1 MYNISD
7 EYKKAVAQ
15 FDREFKLEV
24 RIYLRDKTILV
35 LGEDD
40 VIPPDTV
47 NSDRYVMGD
56 LKIESQM
63 MSGGASSNTIDI
75 GAVPSQKLNM
85 TVYSPTTDLHVFSGA
100 YLWIYVS
107 LLLPSGVWEPVPMGK
122 FYINGASISREGN
135 WVSFTAYDGMLKLM
149 YELTTEMRTQLKG
162 KTALEAVR
170 ILCGNQL
177 PFVSPKS
184 PTGAEVTLPNS
195 DLELDFD
202 SEQIETARDAIMWIA
217 QLTGCFARVNRIGQL
232 ELVQIKSWWEM
243 YTETTGTIL
252 AVRNI
257 QGEARFTTKFS
268 DDRIHIV
275 GVAMRGTDGKLVTK
289 RYSYS
294 NSSGGDPTSDI
305 TVELETNPLIL
316 SSEKP
321 LIEILDEILTEL
333 STAYFYSFSAQINN
347 DPALDA
353 GDTIRLQGGT
363 INGTNKNNDLIG
375 FITHSTWVYKKKQ
388 TVTNA
393 SSVPIVYE
401 NAAEETVQTRSR
413 ARAAS
418 TFSARSDDDLNFLPP
433 KPQSEKALQGVR
445 LSELVGNF
453 GGKYV
458 FKWLSQYEIAA
469 FDPDGVKLFSIL
481 NVGHNITI
489 KSEGKNGEKTQSDFE
504 INVAGDM
511 LRIGWGNGVYS
522 GTKNY
527 LHLAPDRIEL
537 MLNGRIV
544 QIGKDAMEIHGTDGS
559 LLFSMDSTYLN
570 FGNWFTVSK
579 TRGEIYLNNQLV
591 FKTTS

>member
-1 MYNISD
+1 MYAVSD
-7 EYKKAVAQ
+7 AYKQAVTGDA
-15 FDREFKLEV
+15 REFKI
-24 RIYLRDKTILV
+24 RANIYFRDKTIQTF
-35 LGEDD
+35 DD
-40 VIPPDTV
+40 STIENEVT
-47 NSDRYVMGD
+47 
-56 LKIESQM
+56 IESQM
-63 MSGGASSNTIDI
+63 MAGSPSDDTIDI
-75 GAVPSQKLNM
+75 GAATSKKLTM
-85 TVYSPTTDLHVFSGA
+85 TVKNNKTDLHRFAGA
-100 YLWIYVS
+100 RLWLYVS
-107 LLLPSGVWEPVPMGK
+107 LRLENGAFEDVPMGK
-122 FYINGASISREGN
+122 FFINNKSVSRVGDQ
-135 WVSFTAYDGMLKLM
+135 VTFSAYDGMILLH
-149 YELTTEMRTQLKG
+149 YELTSEMRAELKG
-162 KTALEAVR
+162 KTALEAAQ
-170 ILCGNQL
+170 ILCGGRL
-177 PFVSPKS
+177 AVVPPKS

-202 SEQIETARDAIMWIA
+202 SEQIETARDGIMWIA
-217 QLTGCFARVNRIGQL
+217 QLMGCFARVNRLGQL
-232 ELVQIKSWWEM
+232 EFVQIKSWWKM

-257 QGEARFTTKFS
+257 QGDQRFKTKFA

-275 GVAMRGTDGKLVTK
+275 GVSMRGADNKLVTQ
-289 RYSYS
+289 RYGYS
-294 NSSGGDPTSDI
+294 HENEEDPTSDV
-305 TVELETNPLIL
+305 TVEMATNPLII
-316 SSEKP
+316 SSDKP
-321 LIEILDEILTEL
+321 LSEILGNILAEL
-333 STAYFYSFSAQINN
+333 STAYFYSFSTEMAN

-353 GDTIRLQGGT
+353 GDTIRLKGGV
-363 INGTNKNNDLIG
+363 INGTNHNNDLIG
-375 FITHSTWVYKKKQ
+375 FITHNVWRYRGHQ
-388 TVTNA
+388 EITNA
-393 SSVPIVYE
+393 SSVPIVFDGGDSE
-401 NAAEETVQTRSR
+401 SGTPARSR
-413 ARAAS
+413 ARSAS
-418 TFSARSDDDLNFLPP
+418 AARSDDDLNFLPP

-469 FDPDGVKLFSIL
+469 VDPDGVKLFSIL

-504 INVAGDM
+504 INVVGNM

-579 TRGEIYLNNQLV
+579 TRGEIYLNHQLV
-591 FKTTS
+591 FRNT

>member
-1 MYNISD
+1 MYNVSD
-7 EYKKAVAQ
+7 EYKQTVAQ
-15 FDREFKLEV
+15 LDREFSV
-24 RIYLRDKTILV
+24 RVQIYLRDKTILT

-40 VIPPDTV
+40 ILPKDTE
-47 NSDRYVMGD
+47 NISSDRYIKGD

-63 MSGGASSNTIDI
+63 MSGGASSNMIDI
-75 GAVPSQKLNM
+75 GAVPSKKLDM

-107 LLLPSGVWEPVPMGK
+107 LLLPSGAWEPVPMGK

-135 WVSFTAYDGMLKLM
+135 WVSFTAYDGMLKLQ
-149 YELTTEMRTQLKG
+149 YELTTAMRAELKG
-162 KTALEAVR
+162 KTALEAAQ

-177 PFVSPKS
+177 PFVPPKS
-184 PTGAEVTLPNS
+184 PEGEAVTLPNS

-202 SEQIETARDAIMWIA
+202 SEQIETARDGIMWIA
-217 QLTGCFARVNRIGQL
+217 QLMGCFARVNRLGQL
-232 ELVQIKSWWEM
+232 EFVQIKSWWKM

-257 QGEARFTTKFS
+257 QGDQRFKTKFA

-275 GVAMRGTDGKLVTK
+275 GVSMRGADNKLVTQ

-294 NSSGGDPTSDI
+294 HSGEEDPTSDV
-305 TVELETNPLIL
+305 TVEMATNPLIMSSGTPL
-316 SSEKP
+316 S
-321 LIEILDEILTEL
+321 EILGNILAEL
-333 STAYFYSFSAQINN
+333 STAYFYSFSTEMAN

-353 GDTIRLQGGT
+353 GDTIRLKGGV
-363 INGTNKNNDLIG
+363 INGTNHNNDLIG
-375 FITHSTWVYKKKQ
+375 FITHNVWRYRGHQ
-388 TVTNA
+388 EITNA
-393 SSVPIVYE
+393 SSVPIVFDGGDSE
-401 NAAEETVQTRSR
+401 SGTPARSR
-413 ARAAS
+413 ARSAS
-418 TFSARSDDDLNFLPP
+418 AARSDDDLNFLPP

-469 FDPDGVKLFSIL
+469 LNPDGEKVFIISPNPGAINIEAASI
-481 NVGHNITI
+481 HD
-489 KSEGKNGEKTQSDFE
+489 GKTTQHFD
-504 INVAGDM
+504 IYVVGDM
-511 LRIGWGNGVYS
+511 FRTSWGSN
-522 GTKNY
+522 K
-527 LHLAPDRIEL
+527 HLQMSPDYIEL

-544 QIGKDAMEIHGTDGS
+544 WIGKDAMEIHGTDGS
-559 LLFSMDSTYLN
+559 LLFAMDSTYLN

-591 FKTTS
+591 FRNT

>member
-1 MYNISD
+1 MYAVSD
-7 EYKKAVAQ
+7 AYKQAVTGDA
-15 FDREFKLEV
+15 REFKI
-24 RIYLRDKTILV
+24 RANIYFRDKTIQMF
-35 LGEDD
+35 DD
-40 VIPPDTV
+40 STIENEVT
-47 NSDRYVMGD
+47 
-56 LKIESQM
+56 IESQM
-63 MSGGASSNTIDI
+63 MAGSPSDDTIDI
-75 GAVPSQKLNM
+75 GAATSKKLTM
-85 TVYSPTTDLHVFSGA
+85 TVRNDKTDLRRFAGA
-100 YLWIYVS
+100 RLWLYVS
-107 LLLPSGVWEPVPMGK
+107 LRLENGAFEDVPMGK
-122 FYINGASISREGN
+122 FFINNKSVSRVGDQ
-135 WVSFTAYDGMLKLM
+135 VTFSAYDGMILLH
-149 YELTTEMRTQLKG
+149 YELTNEIREELKG
-162 KTALEAVR
+162 KTALEAAQ
-170 ILCGNQL
+170 ILCGGRL
-177 PFVSPKS
+177 AVVPPKS
-184 PTGAEVTLPNS
+184 PAGAEVTLPNS

-202 SEQIETARDAIMWIA
+202 SEQIETARDGIMWIA
-217 QLTGCFARVNRIGQL
+217 QLMGCFARVNRLGQL
-232 ELVQIKSWWEM
+232 EFVQIKSWWKM

-257 QGEARFTTKFS
+257 QGDQRFKTKFA

-275 GVAMRGTDGKLVTK
+275 GVSMRGADNKLVTQ

-294 NSSGGDPTSDI
+294 HNGEEDPTSDV
-305 TVELETNPLIL
+305 TVEMATNPLIMSSGTPL
-316 SSEKP
+316 S
-321 LIEILDEILTEL
+321 EILGNILAEL
-333 STAYFYSFSAQINN
+333 STAYFYSFSTEMAN

-353 GDTIRLQGGT
+353 GDTIRLKGGV
-363 INGTNKNNDLIG
+363 INGTNHNNDLIG
-375 FITHSTWVYKKKQ
+375 FITHNVWRYRGHQ
-388 TVTNA
+388 EITNA
-393 SSVPIVYE
+393 SSVPIVFDGGDSE
-401 NAAEETVQTRSR
+401 SGTPARSR
-413 ARAAS
+413 ARSAS
-418 TFSARSDDDLNFLPP
+418 AARSDDDLNFLPP

-453 GGKYV
+453 GGRYV

-469 FDPDGVKLFSIL
+469 VDPDGVKLFSIL

-559 LLFSMDSTYLN
+559 FLFAMDSTYLN